1 LLIAIITKKLY
12 FTTSEKYVDDFVNKL
27 ELSKEIKRVAA
38 NIVKSAWGLH
48 KTKSNPL
55 QYKFSF
61 LSTNRISQNRSLLLN
76 IQKIKDLRRRQRDLN
91 SASINSVEI
100 YRQCKASDLEVQ
112 KLCKITNN
120 LEFQMSKVQT
130 KMKIIED
137 KLDSIVHLLS
147 EVKLKNDS

>member
-1 LLIAIITKKLY
+1 M
-12 FTTSEKYVDDFVNKL
+12 
-27 ELSKEIKRVAA
+27 
-38 NIVKSAWGLH
+38 
-48 KTKSNPL
+48 
-55 QYKFSF
+55 
-61 LSTNRISQNRSLLLN
+61 N

-112 KLCKITNN
+112 KLCKVTNN

-147 EVKLKNDS
+147 EVRLKNDS